1 MMSEA
6 CPKCGAVVREDH
18 DSYRRFACMALEF
31 DEVQHL
37 GMHYELRE
45 SVDCLRH
52 QLETARAAL
61 AQRDERN
68 AALEARN
75 KELEEENAEL
85 LSKLEQIIA
94 PVEVGGGI
102 EAVLRTMVKEL
113 EAELARPK
121 HEVLRQLADAIER
134 IKELEGERDS
144 CRQRIELAEQYH
156 DQAEAEIV
164 ELRRA
169 INGIAPTDPTRF
181 EDLDLCVALNNHAD
195 LAAVATV
202 VRAAA
207 MQAEVRDAWTAL
219 IDSAASATYYDA
231 CETTEGAARALPADL
246 LERMGV
252 THEG

>member
-68 AALEARN
+68 AALEA
-75 KELEEENAEL
+75 
-85 LSKLEQIIA
+85 
-94 PVEVGGGI
+94 
-102 EAVLRTMVKEL
+102 
-113 EAELARPK
+113 
-121 HEVLRQLADAIER
+121 
-134 IKELEGERDS
+134 
-144 CRQRIELAEQYH
+144 
-156 DQAEAEIV
+156 EIV

-181 EDLDLCVALNNHAD
+181 EDLDLCVALNHYHD
-195 LAAVATV
+195 RVEWLPI
-202 VRAAA
+202 VRAAGVLSEEG
-207 MQAEVRDAWTAL
+207 QTLDTRPTWVERAWAV
-219 IDSAASATYYDA
+219 IYAF
-231 CETTEGAARALPADL
+231 RALTPEQRARI
-246 LERMGV
+246 EEVEHGCSGG
-252 THEG
+252 THRSCQSVRNE

>member
-1 MMSEA
+1 M
-6 CPKCGAVVREDH
+6 
-18 DSYRRFACMALEF
+18 EF

-61 AQRDERN
+61 AQRDER
-68 AALEARN
+68 
-75 KELEEENAEL
+75 
-85 LSKLEQIIA
+85 I
-94 PVEVGGGI
+94 G
-102 EAVLRTMVKEL
+102 EL
-113 EAELARPK
+113 EAEL
-121 HEVLRQLADAIER
+121 
-134 IKELEGERDS
+134 DS
-144 CRQRIELAEQYH
+144 YRQRMELAEQYH

-195 LAAVATV
+195 LAAVLSWLQRLAPAGSPQPGGPAQFAQWVVESVQRDFAAVAPV
-202 VRAAA
+202 VRAA
-207 MQAEVRDAWTAL
+207 MEQEDHHS
-219 IDSAASATYYDA
+219 D
-231 CETTEGAARALPADL
+231 AARHYPHDPRDLCACGVCVQVRSLPAAV

-252 THEG
+252 DR